1 MTVKELHKK
10 LKEYMRHGFGDQPI
24 YIFNGSIHE
33 VDRIE
38 QYSLDEFNS
47 LYNNKGDSIL
57 MIK

>member
-10 LKEYMRHGFGDQPI
+10 LKEYMKHGWSDKPI
-24 YIFNGSIHE
+24 YIFSGSIHE

-47 LYNNKGDSIL
+47 LYNNKSDSIL

>member
-10 LKEYMRHGFGDQPI
+10 LKEYMRHGWSDQPI
-24 YIFNGSIHE
+24 YIFSGSIHE

-47 LYNNKGDSIL
+47 LYNNKSDSIL
-57 MIK
+57 IIK